1 MYNML
6 VQICDILSHLLFIV
20 LGVQVASVN
29 WLYTLSGRKVIISN
43 VLVSLSL
50 SLSVNINAV
59 LWTRE
64 NAVFASCDV
73 YAYFLYIV
81 YVYCIF
87 LAL

>member
-6 VQICDILSHLLFIV
+6 VQICDILSRLLFIV

-50 SLSVNINAV
+50 SLS
-59 LWTRE
+59 L
-64 NAVFASCDV
+64 
-73 YAYFLYIV
+73 
-81 YVYCIF
+81 
-87 LAL
+87 